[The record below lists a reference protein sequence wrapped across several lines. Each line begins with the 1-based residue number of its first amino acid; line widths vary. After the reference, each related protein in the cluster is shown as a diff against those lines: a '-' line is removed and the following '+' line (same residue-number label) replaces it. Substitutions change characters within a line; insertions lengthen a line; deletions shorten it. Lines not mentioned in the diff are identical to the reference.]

1 MRISLIPREMKFFD
15 MFDEFA
21 GHLTHAAKK
30 FHEMLVVFDKL
41 DIRSHELKRDEDAC
55 NACVGKIIKA
65 LDRTFITPFDREDI
79 HTLAT
84 SLDDIMDNM
93 EKTSYRLEVFRV
105 EKPTPE
111 AIELGRIIQ
120 ESCLRVEAAIKL
132 LRDLRNSEKIHALL
146 REIGQL
152 ENEADRLY
160 RQADAA
166 LFATL
171 VLARGTPERFGEGA
185 DPAMAAPVTPLDI
198 LKLIKWR
205 ELYEWLEETV
215 DACKLVANVI
225 SEIVIKGT

>member
-1 MRISLIPREMKFFD
+1 MRFSLIPREMKFFD

-21 GHLTHAAKK
+21 VHLTQAAKK
-30 FHEMLVVFDKL
+30 FHEMLITFDKL
-41 DIRSHELKRDEDAC
+41 ETRSHELKRDEDAC
-55 NACVGKIIKA
+55 DAIVGKIIKA

-93 EKTSYRLEVFRV
+93 EKTSYRLEVFRI

-111 AIELGRIIQ
+111 AIALGHIIQ
-120 ESCLRVEAAIKL
+120 ECCIRVESAIQL
-132 LRDLRNSEKIHALL
+132 LRDLRNSKKIHTLL

-160 RQADAA
+160 RKADAA

-171 VLARGTPERFGEGA
+171 VQAHSNAELNLAPSGQPSLAVT
-185 DPAMAAPVTPLDI
+185 AMDI
-198 LKLIKWR
+198 LRLIKWR

-215 DACKLVANVI
+215 DACKIVANVI

>member
-1 MRISLIPREMKFFD
+1 MLRLRGTLSMRFSLIPREEKFFD
-15 MFDEFA
+15 LFDEAAAIITRAA
-21 GHLTHAAKK
+21 GKFLDMVTEFDRLAARSNEIKLEEHACD
-30 FHEMLVVFDKL
+30 EVVE
-41 DIRSHELKRDEDAC
+41 R
-55 NACVGKIIKA
+55 IIKA

-120 ESCLRVEAAIKL
+120 ESCTRVEAAIKL

-152 ENEADRLY
+152 ENEADRVY
-160 RQADAA
+160 RKADAA
-166 LFATL
+166 LFANL
-171 VLARGTPERFGEGA
+171 VLANSRAEMNMGAA
-185 DPAMAAPVTPLDI
+185 DPPQPITPMDI
-198 LKLIKWR
+198 LTLI
-205 ELYEWLEETV
+205 
-215 DACKLVANVI
+215 
-225 SEIVIKGT
+225 

>member
-1 MRISLIPREMKFFD
+1 MRFSLIPREFKFFD

-21 GHLTHAAKK
+21 SRLTHAANK
-30 FHEMLVVFDKL
+30 FHEMVTVFDKL
-41 DIRSHELKRDEDAC
+41 EIRSHELKRDEDAC
-55 NACVGKIIKA
+55 DASVEKILKA

-93 EKTSYRLEVFRV
+93 EKTSYRLEVFRI

-111 AIELGRIIQ
+111 SVELARIIK
-120 ESCLRVEAAIKL
+120 ESCVRVESAIKL
-132 LRDLRNSEKIHALL
+132 LRDLRNSEKIHTLV

-152 ENEADRLY
+152 ENDADRVY
-160 RQADAA
+160 RKADAD
-166 LFATL
+166 LFASL
-171 VLARGTPERFGEGA
+171 VMTNGNAEHAAGYSEYPQHPITPI
-185 DPAMAAPVTPLDI
+185 DI
-198 LKLIKWR
+198 LTLIKWR

-215 DACKLVANVI
+215 DACKHVANVI